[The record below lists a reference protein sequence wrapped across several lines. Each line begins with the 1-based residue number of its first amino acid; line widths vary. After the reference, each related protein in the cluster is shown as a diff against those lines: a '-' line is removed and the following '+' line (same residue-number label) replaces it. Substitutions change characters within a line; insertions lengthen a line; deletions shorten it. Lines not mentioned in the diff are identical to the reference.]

1 MSTTVDITPTWE
13 TAASIYCMVLENPDA
28 DASAKED
35 ARADLIRLGQYIDR
49 LQAERKKAEQWSNI
63 KEIREESNNETE

>member
-1 MSTTVDITPTWE
+1 MKTVDITPSWE

-35 ARADLIRLGQYIDR
+35 ARADLIRLGQYVDR
-49 LQAERKKAEQWSNI
+49 LQAERIKAEQWSNI
-63 KEIREESNNETE
+63 KDIREENDNA

>member
-1 MSTTVDITPTWE
+1 MTKTIDITPSWE

-35 ARADLIRLGQYIDR
+35 ARADLIRLGQFVDR
-49 LQAERKKAEQWSNI
+49 LQAERVAQEV
-63 KEIREESNNETE
+63 E

>member
-1 MSTTVDITPTWE
+1 MNNQTIDMTPTWE

-35 ARADLIRLGQYIDR
+35 ARADLIRLGQFVDR
-49 LQAERKKAEQWSNI
+49 LQAERKKAEEWSTV
-63 KEIREESNNETE
+63 KEIREENDDE

>member
-1 MSTTVDITPTWE
+1 MSNQTIDMAPTWE

-35 ARADLIRLGQYIDR
+35 ARADLIRLGQYVDK
-49 LQAERKKAEQWSNI
+49 LQTERKENDDA
-63 KEIREESNNETE
+63 

>member
-1 MSTTVDITPTWE
+1 MTTQTIDITPTWE

-35 ARADLIRLGQYIDR
+35 ARADLIRLGQYVDR
-49 LQAERKKAEQWSNI
+49 LQAERIKAEQWSNI
-63 KEIREESNNETE
+63 KDIREENDNA

>member
-1 MSTTVDITPTWE
+1 MSNTIDITPSWE

-35 ARADLIRLGQYIDR
+35 ARADLIRLGQFVDR
-49 LQAERKKAEQWSNI
+49 LQGAMVQ
-63 KEIREESNNETE
+63 RENEDDA